1 MKHAGHTL
9 LFAVTPPVWRYCY
22 TGSWNL
28 HVQQFYKPAL
38 VDSGLSFPAFL
49 YICPTTWTNN
59 CAKWCLTHSCH
70 VNLCNEGGASVVNC
84 HIPRKND
91 GLWFFISLFFANIV
105 SQCFCVAPL
114 ENVDCMAHQWLWL
127 CRIDCSLVETLVQ
140 PGVCHHGL
148 YSVLQIAK
156 SGKKNLM
163 KMSQQQ

>member
-1 MKHAGHTL
+1 MNYAWHTL
-9 LFAVTPPVWRYCY
+9 SFVPTPPAWRCCY
-22 TGSWNL
+22 TRPWNL
-28 HVQQFYKPAL
+28 HILQSNKPAL
-38 VDSGLSFPAFL
+38 VHRGLSFSAFCICAWLNGTSNCTKL
-49 YICPTTWTNN
+49 YI
-59 CAKWCLTHSCH
+59 THSYH
-70 VNLCNEGGASVVNC
+70 VNLCNDGGFSVVNF

-148 YSVLQIAK
+148 YSVLHIAK
-156 SGKKNLM
+156 SEKKNLI